1 MSNNMSDGFLDG
13 IHRKINRKKKQRAML
28 HTLGTLVVTVII
40 TFQVSNIIHHS
51 KLDEL
56 ADRIEQSS
64 ESFHEYDTLF
74 EISDDKAADYL
85 IDEMEMYD
93 LLQIAEEDI
102 QNTNLLKTII
112 REG

>member
-1 MSNNMSDGFLDG
+1 
-13 IHRKINRKKKQRAML
+13 ML
-28 HTLGTLVVTVII
+28 NTLGTLVVTVII

-51 KLDEL
+51 KLVEL
-56 ADRIEQSS
+56 ANRIEQNS
-64 ESFHEYDTLF
+64 ESFHAYDALF

-85 IDEMEMYD
+85 IDEMEIYD

-102 QNTNLLKTII
+102 QNTDLLKTII